1 MSTAHSAIAAALVD
15 ALRQEPA
22 VADGQVYRSRSRA
35 IGKDTRRAVVVR
47 LARSAS
53 TLAAVMGGPTTW
65 QTLVGIECYGR
76 GSGDQL
82 DEAADQVLSQ
92 VFERLAQAATLNG
105 RALDVLPLE
114 GDTLAWDHDEFDT
127 GLTCIT
133 AQFVITHQT
142 QGRTL
147 NP

>member
-1 MSTAHSAIAAALVD
+1 MSTAHSQIATALKD
-15 ALRQEPA
+15 ALLQEPA
-22 VADGQVYRSRSRA
+22 IADGAVYRSRTRA
-35 IGKDTRRAVVVR
+35 INKDTRRAVVVR
-47 LARSAS
+47 ISRSAS
-53 TLAAVMGGPTTW
+53 TLAAVIGGPTTW

-82 DEAADQVLSQ
+82 DEAADQLVAQ
-92 VFERLAQAATLNG
+92 VFERLAQMPTLG
-105 RALDVLPLE
+105 GQALDVLPLE

-142 QGRTL
+142 YGRTL
-147 NP
+147 SQ